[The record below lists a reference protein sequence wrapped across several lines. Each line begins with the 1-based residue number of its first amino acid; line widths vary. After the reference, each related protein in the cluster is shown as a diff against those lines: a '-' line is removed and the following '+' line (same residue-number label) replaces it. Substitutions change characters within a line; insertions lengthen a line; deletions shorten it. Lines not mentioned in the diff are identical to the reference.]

1 MFERDPVATASPPA
15 GDPLGA
21 FHPVVRAW
29 FQSRFAHPTDAQAG
43 GWPRIHAGETTLIA
57 APTGSGKT
65 LAAFLVGIDQ
75 LIREAEAGE
84 LEQATR
90 IVYVSPLKALSN
102 DIQRNLEEPLA
113 EIRALA
119 AEMGYDLPPITRA
132 VRTCASPPT
141 SSSPPPSPSSSLS
154 PPGVAARTC
163 GASAPS
169 SSTRFTPSPVI
180 AAAATSPSPSP
191 ASTVSPRPRPP
202 ASASP
207 PPSAPSS

>member
-1 MFERDPVATASPPA
+1 MFERDPAATPPLPA
-15 GDPLGA
+15 GDPLAA

-29 FQSRFAHPTDAQAG
+29 FESRFSHPTDAQAE

-84 LEQATR
+84 LEDATR

-119 AEMGYDLPPITRA
+119 KEMGYDLPVIRG
-132 VRTCASPPT
+132 
-141 SSSPPPSPSSSLS
+141 
-154 PPGVAARTC
+154 GV
-163 GASAPS
+163 GAGGGGGGAG
-169 SSTRFTPSPVI
+169 RGVGGGG
-180 AAAATSPSPSP
+180 
-191 ASTVSPRPRPP
+191 VGGGG
-202 ASASP
+202 
-207 PPSAPSS
+207 